1 MSQTGILLW
10 GSVSDSFLVV
20 SHRTLLVGAA
30 GAALAFARCVALV
43 ARQRRS
49 KASAAPTTAD
59 ASTRDDPPATTR
71 RRSRQMFERYAKA
84 GATTSRGARA
94 ITEAE
99 VMVLLR
105 DCGHEIHLSG
115 DGRHDARYDDARASR
130 GGDSA
135 EESGGGDLVYSFE
148 EFLEVRGWAIRKRVA
163 PSSTDRALR
172 VRVGCSWQSSAARR
186 ARGVGVDPS
195 EGVVGSLVDSD
206 PDRPPPPPDGA
217 QP

>member
-1 MSQTGILLW
+1 
-10 GSVSDSFLVV
+10 
-20 SHRTLLVGAA
+20 
-30 GAALAFARCVALV
+30 
-43 ARQRRS
+43 
-49 KASAAPTTAD
+49 
-59 ASTRDDPPATTR
+59 
-71 RRSRQMFERYAKA
+71 MFERYAKA

-130 GGDSA
+130 GGDGA
-135 EESGGGDLVYSFE
+135 GGSGGGDVYSFD

-163 PSSTDRALR
+163 PCSTDRRTPRRREYRCPACACLLVVAIKR
-172 VRVGCSWQSSAARR
+172 VS
-186 ARGVGVDPS
+186 PS

-206 PDRPPPPPDGA
+206 PDRPPPPTDGA